1 MNKISPLVFFILIL
15 SGCGSDTNKDESIN
29 VPVKSI
35 STLIKVYK
43 TDGSKQCDPSS
54 GVAPEVMRTE
64 LISNGID
71 VICSQKGNTGLV
83 YPTVCGAETGA
94 INIYQI
100 HPQSLQDAEQLGF
113 ISTDD
118 LAQYIDA
125 ECQQ

>member
-1 MNKISPLVFFILIL
+1 MNKIASLVFFVSIL
-15 SGCGSDTNKDESIN
+15 SGCGGDTKDESAN
-29 VPVKSI
+29 VPVKSV

-43 TDGSKQCDPSS
+43 SDGSKQCDPSS
-54 GVAPEVMRTE
+54 GVAPEAMRAE

-83 YPTVCGAETGA
+83 YPATCGAETGA

-100 HPQSLQDAEQLGF
+100 HPQSLQDAEKLGF
-113 ISTDD
+113 ISTDELTEYMD
-118 LAQYIDA
+118 T